1 MGKMNLD
8 VIIKKYDR
16 ALLICLLLLAG
27 VGTIMLF
34 SASSPISLLESNN
47 RTNMLYLEA
56 HLKRLLIGVVIMF
69 ITLSVDYRILKR
81 FAPGIMIGAIFL
93 LVLTKFLFLL
103 KGNHSPAR
111 WVYIGSFSV
120 QTSDIA
126 RFAVLIYTS
135 YYLDKKRSQIHDF
148 QTGLL
153 PILGVLSLVMGLIVI
168 QPDFSTA
175 AMIGFIGI
183 ALIFISGAKISHLS
197 FSGAVGLLVA
207 IPVLLSKPYRLAR
220 ILSWFGIGTN
230 PAADYQADKSLI
242 SLGNGGWFGLGL
254 GNSMEKNLF
263 LPTPHTDFIFAIIGE
278 ELGFIRAILVLVLFV
293 FIFHR
298 GIKIAKQCTDPFGVF
313 LAIGISFNIILY
325 AFTNAAVVTG
335 IFPVTGLPMPMI
347 SYGGS
352 GMVINLAMIGILL
365 NISQARRSVSHKKGW
380 SPAYS
385 G

>member
-1 MGKMNLD
+1 
-8 VIIKKYDR
+8 
-16 ALLICLLLLAG
+16 
-27 VGTIMLF
+27 
-34 SASSPISLLESNN
+34 
-47 RTNMLYLEA
+47 
-56 HLKRLLIGVVIMF
+56 
-69 ITLSVDYRILKR
+69 
-81 FAPGIMIGAIFL
+81 
-93 LVLTKFLFLL
+93 
-103 KGNHSPAR
+103 
-111 WVYIGSFSV
+111 
-120 QTSDIA
+120 
-126 RFAVLIYTS
+126 
-135 YYLDKKRSQIHDF
+135 
-148 QTGLL
+148 
-153 PILGVLSLVMGLIVI
+153 
-168 QPDFSTA
+168 
-175 AMIGFIGI
+175 
-183 ALIFISGAKISHLS
+183 
-197 FSGAVGLLVA
+197 
-207 IPVLLSKPYRLAR
+207 
-220 ILSWFGIGTN
+220 
-230 PAADYQADKSLI
+230 
-242 SLGNGGWFGLGL
+242 
-254 GNSMEKNLF
+254 MEKNLF